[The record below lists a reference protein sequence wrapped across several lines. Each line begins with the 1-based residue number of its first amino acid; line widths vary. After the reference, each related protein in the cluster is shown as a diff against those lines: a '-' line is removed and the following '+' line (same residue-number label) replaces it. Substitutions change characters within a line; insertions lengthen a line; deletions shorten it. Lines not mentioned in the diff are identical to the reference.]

1 MLKRLL
7 ITVKTYPAI
16 STKYQEIVCTAGVDL
31 TSDPK
36 RFIRIY
42 PIPFRKLPYS
52 KQYKKYEI
60 WEFQVKKAEKDH
72 RIDNFH
78 LIDPK
83 VGGTKVDYIST
94 GKNRDWQ
101 DRKQIILPLLAKSMC
116 DLQGNY
122 KAFPK
127 TAPTLGLIK
136 PCDVEFIVEPDEREW
151 DEKKKTIIAQAK
163 LFEDDEITPLEKI
176 PYKFSYKFR
185 CSHPQCKGHKM
196 LINDWEV
203 YQLWRSCRD
212 RAKLSGKSQ
221 LEAEEE
227 AVQKVI
233 EKYQGW
239 MLKRDLYFYVGT
251 VHKHGTWIII
261 GLFYPPL

>member
-72 RIDNFH
+72 RIDSFH

-151 DEKKKTIIAQAK
+151 VEKKKTIIAQAIAFGVIHF
-163 LFEDDEITPLEKI
+163 LAYNLEIAGIITASICGLALGIMYIYTGSELTV
-176 PYKFSYKFR
+176 
-185 CSHPQCKGHKM
+185 CLSHM
-196 LINDWEV
+196 LYNLITI
-203 YQLWRSCRD
+203 L
-212 RAKLSGKSQ
+212 L
-221 LEAEEE
+221 
-227 AVQKVI
+227 
-233 EKYQGW
+233 
-239 MLKRDLYFYVGT
+239 
-251 VHKHGTWIII
+251 TW
-261 GLFYPPL
+261 GA